1 MGNVRYTVVIEW
13 DESEQLFIATVPALS
28 VGTYGESREA
38 AINSAREAITVTI
51 EGLRELG
58 QPIPQ
63 GDEGKVE
70 TLEVEV

>member
-13 DESEQLFIATVPALS
+13 DESEKLYIATVPALS
-28 VGTYGESREA
+28 VGTYGESREE
-38 AINSAREAITVTI
+38 AIKSAREAVTVTI

>member
-13 DESEQLFIATVPALS
+13 DESEKLYIATVPALS
-28 VGTYGESREA
+28 VGTYGESREE
-38 AINSAREAITVTI
+38 AIKSAREAVTVTI

-63 GDEGKVE
+63 GV
-70 TLEVEV
+70 T